1 MKWRLAVPE
10 TGGRAAGLNTRR
22 SQRYATAL
30 SEPLKLTGSQKT
42 ALPMLRPPK
51 LTLLWPISRNSIP
64 SQSPDLRSPKR
75 DNSSPWKKELD
86 EDAQIV
92 RGREGY
98 LHFPAPDSVYS
109 SAWQACRLSGDR
121 GRCGEPRR
129 TGAPPPPS
137 SPRIFNCLLS
147 LVLSRTDAPRR
158 SFSKRNYIHAAP
170 IAAAYSLFLR
180 FVHMTPFLRRMTWLA
195 WSPSLL
201 HACTPSQCAVDHCK
215 HKTKTKLLQQ
225 FYLSMTNSTKA
236 ANMSRRTSSWF

>member
-1 MKWRLAVPE
+1 MPGDCGCHACVRVQRRQCSAATLMYSYMRVYMWGDCFGFFNNETVLYQPSVHPCPPPVFASLLTFPRMKWRLAVPE

-30 SEPLKLTGSQKT
+30 SEPLKLTGCQKT
-42 ALPMLRPPK
+42 TLPMLRPPK

-92 RGREGY
+92 RGREEY

-121 GRCGEPRR
+121 GRCGEPRQ
-129 TGAPPPPS
+129 TGAPPPSLP
-137 SPRIFNCLLS
+137 PLPVYLTVYCLS
-147 LVLSRTDAPRR
+147 
-158 SFSKRNYIHAAP
+158 
-170 IAAAYSLFLR
+170 
-180 FVHMTPFLRRMTWLA
+180 
-195 WSPSLL
+195 
-201 HACTPSQCAVDHCK
+201 C
-215 HKTKTKLLQQ
+215 
-225 FYLSMTNSTKA
+225 
-236 ANMSRRTSSWF
+236 